1 MVLRTV
7 ASSAAILVGLAV
19 LGALSGP
26 AWDPVPLTDH
36 VKPTETST
44 EIGGLAAARAGGRVH
59 APGTFEVRDTEVTI
73 QLDGYAVEGLLRE
86 PVGAGDDLPGMVF
99 IHGAGTGKWQD
110 AFTEQA
116 EEIASAGVVTL
127 VPDKR
132 LDTYTLWQRDYVGM
146 AADYQHSVQFL
157 RRVPGVD
164 PERVGLYAESE
175 GTWIAPVMQAQDPT
189 IAFTV
194 LASAPVVEPRRQA
207 AFAVDNYLRNT
218 GVPWQV
224 FRAIPRAVGIQLPT
238 GMLDYADFDITP
250 WLEQQTAP
258 VLVVYG
264 TGDLSMPIEQ
274 GTRQIIADTA
284 VGNGFAPVTV
294 RFYDGADHGLRIDQV
309 VVPELS
315 RDVAAWVQGLPDTA
329 TAEPRIAGAQPE
341 QLYLASS
348 VPRPRWWGN
357 GDIIIGAVIGGVS
370 LLLVGPLVWGAT
382 SLVRRI
388 AATGRGLPGARAT
401 TRMARGVRP
410 LLLALSVGSVAT
422 LVALVVYLVA
432 VARLALNYQQD
443 WLVVQ
448 GGWIGVRLLGLATVV
463 VLAMLVGRARDVRD
477 ARRAGDEDAVVARGW
492 PAHLT
497 LWTVLVGVASL
508 LLWLTYWGVFQLGI

>member
-1 MVLRTV
+1 MVLRTI

-19 LGALSGP
+19 LGALAGP

-36 VKPTETST
+36 IKPTVAST
-44 EIGGLAAARAGGRVH
+44 EIGGLDAGLADGRVH
-59 APGTFEVRDTEVTI
+59 APGTFEVRQTEVTI
-73 QLDGYAVEGLLRE
+73 QLDGYVADGLLRE
-86 PVGAGDDLPGMVF
+86 PVGAGGDLPGMVF
-99 IHGAGTGKWQD
+99 VHGAGTGKWQD
-110 AFTEQA
+110 AFPEQA
-116 EEIASAGVVTL
+116 EAIASAGVVTL
-127 VPDKR
+127 VPNKR

-146 AADYQHSVQFL
+146 AADYQHSVEFL
-157 RRVPGVD
+157 RGVPGVD
-164 PERVGLYAESE
+164 PGRVGLYAESE

-224 FRAIPRAVGIQLPT
+224 FRAIPRTVGIQLPT
-238 GMLDYADFDITP
+238 GMLDYADFDVTP

-284 VGNGFAPVTV
+284 VGGVAPVTV
-294 RFYDGADHGLRIDQV
+294 RFYDGADHGLRIDEV

-315 RDVAAWVQGLPDTA
+315 RDVAAWVQGLPETA

-370 LLLVGPLVWGAT
+370 LLLVGPLVWGGT
-382 SLVRRI
+382 SLLRRI
-388 AATGRGLPGARAT
+388 MAAGRGVPGTRAT

-463 VLAMLVGRARDVRD
+463 ALALLIGRVRDVRD
-477 ARRAGDEDAVVARGW
+477 ARRAGDADAVVVHGW

>member
-7 ASSAAILVGLAV
+7 ASSAAILVGLAA
-19 LGALSGP
+19 LGALAGP
-26 AWDPVPLTDH
+26 AWDPVPVSDH
-36 VKPTETST
+36 IRPTVVST
-44 EIGGLAAARAGGRVH
+44 EIGGLDAGLADGRIH
-59 APGTFEVRDTEVTI
+59 APGTFEVRHTEVTI
-73 QLDGYAVEGLLRE
+73 QLDGYVVDGMLRE
-86 PVGAGDDLPGMVF
+86 PVDAGDDLPGIVF
-99 IHGAGTGKWQD
+99 VHGAGTGKWQD
-110 AFTEQA
+110 AFPEQA
-116 EEIASAGVVTL
+116 EQMASAGVVTL

-132 LDTYTLWQRDYVGM
+132 LDTYTLWQRDYVEM
-146 AADYQHSVQFL
+146 AADYQHSVEFL
-157 RRVPGVD
+157 RDVESVD
-164 PERVGLYAESE
+164 PDRVGLYAESE
-175 GTWIAPVMQAQDPT
+175 GTWVAPVMQAKDPQ

-238 GMLDYADFDITP
+238 GTLDYADFDVTP

-274 GTRQIIADTA
+274 GARQVIADTA
-284 VGNGFAPVTV
+284 VGAGFAPVTV
-294 RFYDGADHGLRIDQV
+294 RFYEGADHGLRVDEV

-315 RDVAAWVQGLPDTA
+315 RDVAAWVQGLPQTA
-329 TAEPRIAGAQPE
+329 TAEPRIAGGQPE

-357 GDIIIGAVIGGVS
+357 GDIIIGAVIGGTA
-370 LLLVGPLVWGAT
+370 LLLVGPLVWGVAAM
-382 SLVRRI
+382 LRRI
-388 AATGRGLPGARAT
+388 AATGRGLPPVRGS

-410 LLLALSVGSVAT
+410 LLLALAVGSVAT

-463 VLAMLVGRARDVRD
+463 VLAMLIGRARDLRE
-477 ARRAGDEDAVVARGW
+477 ARRSGDADAVVAAGW
-492 PAHLT
+492 PARLT